1 MEINGLKLPSA
12 FVQDLQ
18 SGHLLR
24 QRGSWELKRNES
36 AYGEPLETELSHVF
50 ESLARIQKETDEL
63 PAGYTSLSVEDV
75 EGYTDAC
82 GIQVGKF
89 LHLGLLADCLLCCC
103 RRRCSFLSRLSRRP
117 AGAKGY
123 LVGGC
128 LLAKGGTKLHIVHS
142 ACSIYQRKAIH
153 QQQNKTS
160 EGDRQVLWRS
170 FLLDQM
176 CSHWSC
182 FLLCQCRHGI
192 KFFDRWRPPATQ

>member
-82 GIQVGKF
+82 GFQVGKF
-89 LHLGLLADCLLCCC
+89 PTSGTS
-103 RRRCSFLSRLSRRP
+103 RRLSALLLQETALLSVSTIEKTRRSQ
-117 AGAKGY
+117 GLSGGRMLTGKGW
-123 LVGGC
+123 
-128 LLAKGGTKLHIVHS
+128 
-142 ACSIYQRKAIH
+142 H
-153 QQQNKTS
+153 QTTH
-160 EGDRQVLWRS
+160 RS
-170 FLLDQM
+170 FSL
-176 CSHWSC
+176 
-182 FLLCQCRHGI
+182 
-192 KFFDRWRPPATQ
+192 FDIPAQSDSPAAEQDI